1 MTPTA
6 ECQCAGG
13 GTGLGAGRIYCH
25 DAGDR
30 LHGSAC
36 STACSLQQ
44 HLQTQNIYEQR
55 FKCMFQSIFFS
66 FVLPF
71 YCYAELQYRILT

>member
-6 ECQCAGG
+6 ECQCAGR
-13 GTGLGAGRIYCH
+13 GTGLGAGRISCH

-30 LHGSAC
+30 LHGSSR

-44 HLQTQNIYEQR
+44 HLQTQNIYKQR
-55 FKCMFQSIFFS
+55 VKCMFQSMTEEKFS
-66 FVLPF
+66 SAFL
-71 YCYAELQYRILT
+71 LLYRVTV